1 MALRIEDYAIIGDT
15 NTAALVGKDGSID
28 WLCLPRL
35 DSAAC
40 FANLLG
46 TPENGRW
53 LICPEGEVRQ
63 VRRRYREGTLI
74 LETDFVTD
82 EGEVTLV
89 DLMPFGTEDSRHDLA
104 RLVVGKRGAVSMRT
118 ELVIRFDYG
127 RIVPWVRRRGDG
139 IRAIAGPDAIDLHTA
154 VPLEGKDF
162 HTVGRFTVQAGQ
174 TVPFE
179 LTWFP
184 SHLEPPGAHAIDR
197 LVAETE
203 AWWRAW
209 TEQCTY
215 RGDWHE
221 AVVRSLI
228 TLKALT
234 YSPTGGI
241 AAAATTSLPEALGG
255 VRNWDYRYCWLRDST
270 FTLLALL
277 TTGFEQEAEAWREWL
292 LRAVAGQPEQLQILY
307 GLAGERHIQELEV
320 PWLPGYEG
328 SRPVRIGNQAHS
340 QVQLDVYGEIMDTFH
355 IGRHRKIQLEED
367 SWRVQK
373 VLLDYLEKNWREPD
387 HGIWEV
393 RGERR
398 HFTHSKIMAWVA
410 VNRSIRSA
418 KRHRIDAP
426 LDRWSALADAIHDEV
441 CGKGFDADRNT
452 FVWYYGA
459 TVPDASLLQIPVVG
473 FLPAD
478 DARVRGTLK
487 AVERNLLKDGLVRRY
502 ITEPKVDGLPPGEAT
517 FLACSFWYADNLA
530 MVGRRAEAREVF
542 EHLLSLRNDVGL
554 LAEEYDTTTR
564 RQLGNFPQAFSHV
577 GLINT
582 AQTLAAGRE
591 PPRRQAAGS

>member
-15 NTAALVGKDGSID
+15 NTAALVGKNGSID

-63 VRRRYREGTLI
+63 VRRRYRDGTLI

-82 EGEVTLV
+82 DGEVTLV
-89 DLMPFGTEDSRHDLA
+89 DLMPFGTEDSRHDVA
-104 RLVVGKRGAVSMRT
+104 RLVVGKRGTVPMRT

-127 RIVPWVRRRGDG
+127 RVVPWVRRRGDG
-139 IRAIAGPDAIDLHTA
+139 IRAIAGPDAIELHTP

-162 HTVGRFTVQAGQ
+162 HTVGRFTVHAGQ

-184 SHLEPPGAHAIDR
+184 SHQEPPGAHAVDR

-209 TEQCTY
+209 SEQCTY
-215 RGDWHE
+215 RGDWHD

-307 GLAGERHIQELEV
+307 GLAGERHIQEFEV

-340 QVQLDVYGEIMDTFH
+340 QIQLDVYGEIMDTFH
-355 IGRHRKIQLEED
+355 VGRRRDIHLEED

-373 VLLDYLEKNWREPD
+373 VLLDYLESNWREPD

-426 LDRWSALADAIHDEV
+426 LDRWSALADAIHAEV
-441 CGKGFDADRNT
+441 CSKGFDADRDT

-487 AVERNLLKDGLVRRY
+487 AVERDLLKDGLVRRY
-502 ITEPKVDGLPPGEAT
+502 ITEPEVDGLPAGEAT